1 MCLDIDELISF
12 FSNREWALIIWGII
26 ALIGMLLSP
35 KLRQS
40 LRKLVKTI
48 LHPQL
53 LCLYIIGYIWAFVG
67 IFLLSTIGLWNMDIL
82 KDSIVYMLF
91 SLTGLI
97 TNSLSL
103 KSYRELTPI
112 CLENIK
118 LGAIIS
124 FYINIYNFNFVIE
137 LIGLPIIVFL
147 AFMQAFGES
156 SKVDEHKQVASC
168 LSRVINIIGVL
179 CSVIALSWLI
189 KNWQIIIEENT
200 ILSLLL
206 PFFLTVWT
214 LPYIYA
220 LAVYGKYEEWFV
232 SLYFRS
238 NKSDSIYKYRRNKVI
253 QTCGINLDKIVY
265 ISKYLHTYTSQT
277 EIEFCDRLHEID
289 CNYKQLN
296 TPLETP

>member
-1 MCLDIDELISF
+1 
-12 FSNREWALIIWGII
+12 
-26 ALIGMLLSP
+26 MLLSP

-82 KDSIVYMLF
+82 KDSIVYVLF

-97 TNSLSL
+97 AKSFSL
-103 KSYRELTPI
+103 KSFRELIPI
-112 CLENIK
+112 SLENIK

-124 FYINIYNFNFVIE
+124 FYINIYNFSFIIE
-137 LIGLPIIVFL
+137 FIGLPIIVFL
-147 AFMQAFGES
+147 AFMQAFGEY
-156 SKVDEHKQVASC
+156 SKKNEHKKVASC

-179 CSVIALSWLI
+179 CSIIALSWLI

-206 PFFLTVWT
+206 PFFLTVWAG
-214 LPYIYA
+214 PYIYA
-220 LAVYGKYEEWFV
+220 LAVYSKYEEWLV

-238 NKSDSIYKYRRNKVI
+238 NKNDSIYKYRRNKVFK
-253 QTCGINLDKIVY
+253 TCGINLEKIVY
-265 ISKYLHTYTSQT
+265 ISKHLHTYTSQT

-289 CNYKQLN
+289 CIYKKLN
-296 TPLETP
+296 TPPETP

>member
-12 FSNREWALIIWGII
+12 FSNREWALIFWGII
-26 ALIGMLLSP
+26 VLIGMLLSP

-124 FYINIYNFNFVIE
+124 FYVNIYNFNFVIE

-220 LAVYGKYEEWFV
+220 LAVYSKYEEWFV
-232 SLYFRS
+232 TLYFRA

-265 ISKYLHTYTSQT
+265 ISKHLHTYTSQT

-289 CNYKQLN
+289 CNYKKLN
-296 TPLETP
+296 TPLEAP

>member
-12 FSNREWALIIWGII
+12 FSNREWALIFWGII
-26 ALIGMLLSP
+26 VLIGMLLSP

-67 IFLLSTIGLWNMDIL
+67 IFLLSTIDLWNMDIL

-179 CSVIALSWLI
+179 CSIIALSWLI

-220 LAVYGKYEEWFV
+220 LAIYSKYEEWFV
-232 SLYFRS
+232 ALYFRA

-253 QTCGINLDKIVY
+253 QACGINLDKIVY
-265 ISKYLHTYTSQT
+265 ISKHLHTYTSQT

-289 CNYKQLN
+289 CNYKKLN

>member
-1 MCLDIDELISF
+1 MCLNIDELISF
-12 FSNREWALIIWGII
+12 FSNREWASIIWGII

-35 KLRQS
+35 KLRKS
-40 LRKLVKTI
+40 IRGLIKAV

-53 LCLYIIGYIWAFVG
+53 LCLFITGYIWAFVG
-67 IFLLSTIGLWNMDIL
+67 ISLLRTIGLWNMDIL
-82 KDSIVYMLF
+82 KDSIIYVLF

-97 TNSLSL
+97 AKSFSL
-103 KSYRELTPI
+103 KSFRELIPI

-124 FYINIYNFNFVIE
+124 FYINIYNFSFIIE
-137 LIGLPIIVFL
+137 FIGLPIIVFL

-168 LSRVINIIGVL
+168 LSRVINIISVL
-179 CSVIALSWLI
+179 CSIIALSWLI
-189 KNWQIIIEENT
+189 KNWQIIIEGNT

-206 PFFLTVWT
+206 PFFLTVWAG
-214 LPYIYA
+214 PYIYA
-220 LAVYGKYEEWFV
+220 LAVYSKYEEWLV

-238 NKSDSIYKYRRNKVI
+238 NKNDSIYKYRRNKVFK
-253 QTCGINLDKIVY
+253 TCGINLEKIVY
-265 ISKYLHTYTSQT
+265 ISKHLHTYTSQT

-289 CNYKQLN
+289 CIYKKLN
-296 TPLETP
+296 TPPETP

>member
-1 MCLDIDELISF
+1 
-12 FSNREWALIIWGII
+12 
-26 ALIGMLLSP
+26 MLLSP
-35 KLRQS
+35 KLQKS
-40 LRKLVKTI
+40 IQGLIKAI

-53 LCLYIIGYIWAFVG
+53 LCLFITGYIWAFVG

-82 KDSIVYMLF
+82 KDSIVYVLF

-97 TNSLSL
+97 AKSFSL
-103 KSYRELTPI
+103 KSFRELIPI

-124 FYINIYNFNFVIE
+124 FYVNIYNFNFVIE

-220 LAVYGKYEEWFV
+220 LAIYSKYEEWFV
-232 SLYFRS
+232 TLYFRA

-253 QTCGINLDKIVY
+253 QTCGISLDKIVY
-265 ISKYLHTYTSQT
+265 ISKHLHTYTSQT

-289 CNYKQLN
+289 CNYKKLN

>member
-1 MCLDIDELISF
+1 
-12 FSNREWALIIWGII
+12 
-26 ALIGMLLSP
+26 MLLSP
-35 KLRQS
+35 KLQKSIRG
-40 LRKLVKTI
+40 LIKTV

-53 LCLYIIGYIWAFVG
+53 FCLYIIGYIWAFVG

-82 KDSIVYMLF
+82 KDSIVYVLF

-124 FYINIYNFNFVIE
+124 FYVNIYNFNFVIE

-156 SKVDEHKQVASC
+156 SKVDEHKKVASC
-168 LSRVINIIGVL
+168 LSRVINVIGVL

-220 LAVYGKYEEWFV
+220 LAIYSKYEEWFV
-232 SLYFRS
+232 TLYFRA
-238 NKSDSIYKYRRNKVI
+238 NKSDSIYKYRKNKVI

-265 ISKYLHTYTSQT
+265 ISKHLHTYTSQT

-289 CNYKQLN
+289 CISASTSVSSESSDTAKESKPTANG
-296 TPLETP
+296 

>member
-1 MCLDIDELISF
+1 MCTT
-12 FSNREWALIIWGII
+12 
-26 ALIGMLLSP
+26 
-35 KLRQS
+35 K
-40 LRKLVKTI
+40 
-48 LHPQL
+48 
-53 LCLYIIGYIWAFVG
+53 
-67 IFLLSTIGLWNMDIL
+67 STMKPWNMDIL
-82 KDSIVYMLF
+82 KDSIVYVLF

-124 FYINIYNFNFVIE
+124 FYVNIYNFNFVIE

-200 ILSLLL
+200 ILSLFL
-206 PFFLTVWT
+206 PFFLTVWAG
-214 LPYIYA
+214 PYIYA
-220 LAVYGKYEEWFV
+220 LAVYSKYEEWFV
-232 SLYFRS
+232 TLYFGA

-265 ISKYLHTYTSQT
+265 ISKHLHTYTSQT

-289 CNYKQLN
+289 CNYKKLN

>member
-12 FSNREWALIIWGII
+12 FSNREWALIFWGII
-26 ALIGMLLSP
+26 VLIGMLLSP

-48 LHPQL
+48 QHPQL

-67 IFLLSTIGLWNMDIL
+67 IFLLSTIDLWNMDIL

-156 SKVDEHKQVASC
+156 SKVDEHKHVASC
-168 LSRVINIIGVL
+168 LSRVINIIGIL

-206 PFFLTVWT
+206 PFFLTVWAG
-214 LPYIYA
+214 PYIYA
-220 LAVYGKYEEWFV
+220 LAIYSKYEEWFV

-265 ISKYLHTYTSQT
+265 ISKHLHTYTSQT

-289 CNYKQLN
+289 CNYKKLN